1 MQGRCEDVSFGPYS
15 SPKVVYQRQPIASV
29 VRDGSDLIKL
39 ESFSNDVAKIV
50 PRPMAGLAEPFH
62 RHGQQLM
69 SQGNLT
75 QSHRSNSRDGSRH
88 QRLHRNVTVKI
99 IRRRHMIRKDEKE
112 YLERR
117 YIENPFFWD
126 ARTTEE
132 ISILLKMPRKKVTQW
147 RYVRSRKDPRFLA
160 YQQNKRAR
168 RQQLQFQ

>member
-1 MQGRCEDVSFGPYS
+1 M
-15 SPKVVYQRQPIASV
+15 
-29 VRDGSDLIKL
+29 
-39 ESFSNDVAKIV
+39 
-50 PRPMAGLAEPFH
+50 
-62 RHGQQLM
+62 
-69 SQGNLT
+69 
-75 QSHRSNSRDGSRH
+75 RS
-88 QRLHRNVTVKI
+88 NVTVKI

-117 YIENPFFWD
+117 YIENPFVWD

-160 YQQNKRAR
+160 YQRNKRAR